1 MVLGPLPAEIY
12 AVFET
17 PNCQCRTVGSK
28 QRNYYI
34 MPNKEEAPKNNG
46 MIEKKAPSA
55 SVEWIKNAKWLQR
68 SDFWFYGL
76 TGAVFGFGLEG
87 YKSRLGAAS

>member
-46 MIEKKAPSA
+46 MIEKKAPS
-55 SVEWIKNAKWLQR
+55 VE
-68 SDFWFYGL
+68 
-76 TGAVFGFGLEG
+76 
-87 YKSRLGAAS
+87 